1 MKVKDFVITK
11 FARGGA
17 DTKVFDILK
26 NWMKDDSN
34 IFVVEGEDKKLIGVV
49 TLYDVLKRLI
59 PFYLQI
65 DEILTDFA
73 FDDLLTPQKV
83 QETMALAAED
93 IMTTKVVTIKPDDN
107 FMKAASEMFSFE
119 FDYLPVVDETG
130 HCMGLVTRNTMEEAI
145 MKIVKKHVK

>member
-1 MKVKDFVITK
+1 MKVKDFVITE
-11 FARGGA
+11 FARGGT
-17 DTKVFDILK
+17 DVKVIDIMK
-26 NWMKDDSN
+26 KWMKDDSN
-34 IFVVEGEDKKLIGVV
+34 IFVVEEDNKIVGVV
-49 TLYDVLKRLI
+49 TLYDILKRLI

-83 QETMALAAED
+83 EETMALQAGE
-93 IMTTKVVTIKPDDN
+93 IMSTKVVSIKPDDN

-119 FDYLPVVDETG
+119 FDYLPVVDYTG